1 MRARS
6 RTARP
11 LLRSSLH
18 RQHGPEDEDGEG
30 EAQEDGS
37 DAEDSGEELDAGAL
51 SRKYGRFELAHGGT
65 IFLDEIGD
73 LPANAQATLLRVL
86 QEKEIERVG
95 GTKPIKVDVRV
106 IVATHRNLEELVRQ
120 GSFRDDL

>member
-1 MRARS
+1 
-6 RTARP
+6 
-11 LLRSSLH
+11 
-18 RQHGPEDEDGEG
+18 
-30 EAQEDGS
+30 
-37 DAEDSGEELDAGAL
+37 
-51 SRKYGRFELAHGGT
+51 
-65 IFLDEIGD
+65 
-73 LPANAQATLLRVL
+73 VL

>member
-1 MRARS
+1 M
-6 RTARP
+6 
-11 LLRSSLH
+11 
-18 RQHGPEDEDGEG
+18 
-30 EAQEDGS
+30 
-37 DAEDSGEELDAGAL
+37 
-51 SRKYGRFELAHGGT
+51 
-65 IFLDEIGD
+65 FLDEIGD